1 MTGKS
6 EPRHTVIVGCLVRNA
21 ENQVLLIRHYRRG
34 WEIPQGHVEES
45 ENLVDAAKREVAEEA
60 GVNAEIGPL
69 AAMWSMVSPSS
80 VLIFG
85 FLGRYLSGELN
96 PTDDSEEAVWVSEET
111 ALEMVVS
118 PTMRQRLEALLYY
131 DGRVSYRSYSLKPYQ
146 LHLERDLLAWPDPT
160 P

>member
-1 MTGKS
+1 MTGRS

-21 ENQVLLIRHYRRG
+21 ENQVLLIRHHRRG

-60 GVNAEIGPL
+60 GVDVEIGPL

-85 FLGRYLSGELN
+85 FLGRYLSGELD
-96 PTDDSEEAVWVSEET
+96 PTDDSEEAMWVTEAT
-111 ALEMVVS
+111 ALEMVAS
-118 PTMRQRLEALLYY
+118 PVMRERLEALLRY
-131 DGRVSYRSYSLKPYQ
+131 DGGVSYRSYSLRPYQ

-160 P
+160 R

>member
-21 ENQVLLIRHYRRG
+21 DNQVLLIRHHRRG

-45 ENLVDAAKREVAEEA
+45 ENLVDAVKREVAEEA
-60 GVNAEIGPL
+60 GVSVEIGPL
-69 AAMWSMVSPSS
+69 AAVWSMVSPSS

-85 FLGRYLSGELN
+85 FLGRYLCGDLFA
-96 PTDDSEEAVWVSEET
+96 TDDSEEAVWVSEES
-111 ALEMVVS
+111 ALEMVTS
-118 PTMRQRLEALLYY
+118 LTMRQRLEALLHY
-131 DGRVSYRSYSLKPYQ
+131 DGRVSYRSYSIKPYQ

>member
-6 EPRHTVIVGCLVRNA
+6 APRHAVVVGCLVRNA
-21 ENQVLLIRHYRRG
+21 ENQVLLIRHHRRG

-45 ENLVDAAKREVAEEA
+45 ENLVDAVKREVAEEA
-60 GVNAEIGPL
+60 GVHVEIGPL
-69 AAMWSMVSPSS
+69 AAVWSMVSPGS

-118 PTMRQRLEALLYY
+118 PTMRGRLEALLSY
-131 DGRVSYRSYSLKPYQ
+131 DGTVSYRSYSIKPYR